1 MFEHLLKDEFDTKR
15 LTAVNGTGKETLQ
28 YHLKSQAGMIQPA
41 GDLEEMASGNKVG
54 QMFKLFCGRIDLK
67 VSDRVICGSA
77 EYVVKSIKDFN
88 YGRTPHLEAIIVK
101 M

>member
-1 MFEHLLKDEFDTKR
+1 MFSKLLQTEFTTERLSNVAGSSIKTDYITNLSAQRGLLQPYGDEEV
-15 LTAVNGTGKETLQ
+15 L
-28 YHLKSQAGMIQPA
+28 
-41 GDLEEMASGNKVG
+41 SGQKFV
-54 QMFKLFCGRIDLK
+54 QKYKLFCGRIDLK